1 MTAIRRCDTPLGPCL
16 LAGDE
21 AALTGLW
28 FVGAKH
34 FARTLPEDAR
44 EYRLSVLD
52 DAEAW
57 LRAYFAGE
65 RPDPK
70 AIPLRLKGTA
80 FELAVWTLLR
90 EIPYGQ
96 TTTYGALAQALMQ
109 GSGKRACAQAVGGAV
124 GRNPV
129 SILIPCHRVLGRDV
143 GLTGYAG
150 GVEKKAALLRLEEI
164 GDFSPKNESKREA
177 KRGV

>member
-1 MTAIRRCDTPLGPCL
+1 MTGIRRCDTPLGPCL
-16 LAGDE
+16 LAGDD

-28 FVGAKH
+28 FEGAKH

-44 EYRLSVLD
+44 ESRLSVLD

-70 AIPLRLKGTA
+70 AIPLRPQGTA
-80 FELAVWTLLR
+80 FELAVWAMLR
-90 EIPYGQ
+90 EIPCGQ
-96 TTTYGALAQALMQ
+96 TTTYGALAQALAR

-129 SILIPCHRVLGRDV
+129 SILIPCHRVLGKD
-143 GLTGYAG
+143 GSLTGYAG
-150 GVEKKAALLRLEEI
+150 GTEKKAALLRLE
-164 GDFSPKNESKREA
+164 
-177 KRGV
+177 GVKGFCAQE